1 MGKAEIFR
9 FIKAKSPLILSCFAA
24 VGVISTAVLA
34 VKATPK
40 AIKRVE
46 KMREP
51 ITVYYD
57 NKPATITPSVPTK
70 KDIFKAVWKD
80 YIPAAAMGVGTIV
93 CIFAASILNKRNQVM
108 LTSSYAVLNK
118 QFKRYSEEVVER
130 FGKET
135 HEDIL
140 DTIRIEKPENIVIKA
155 PGLFGDS
162 SISFDS
168 CDENK
173 VLFYDMMSKRYFNS
187 TIGSVMTAIHH
198 LNRNFCMGADPEVN
212 MFYDFLGLESVENGD
227 GIGWSPEDGIYWI
240 DFEIFKSKMDDDTL
254 ECYVINPIFWPEP
267 FPTY

>member
-9 FIKAKSPLILSCFAA
+9 FVKAKSPLILSCLAA

-40 AIKRVE
+40 AMKKIE

-51 ITVYYD
+51 VMVYMD
-57 NKPATITPSVPTK
+57 NVSHVVSREPSRK
-70 KDIFKAVWKD
+70 YILKAVWKD

-93 CIFAASILNKRNQVM
+93 CIFAASILSKRNQVM
-108 LTSSYAVLNK
+108 LTSSYAVLNN

-140 DTIRIEKPENIVIKA
+140 DVIRIEKPEKIVVKA
-155 PGLFGDS
+155 PGLHGDS

-168 CDENK
+168 CDENE

-198 LNRNFCMGADPEVN
+198 LNRSFCMGADPEVN
-212 MFYDFLGLESVENGD
+212 SFYDFLGLEGVENGD
-227 GIGWSPEDGIYWI
+227 NLGWSLEDGMYWI

-267 FPTY
+267 FPTC